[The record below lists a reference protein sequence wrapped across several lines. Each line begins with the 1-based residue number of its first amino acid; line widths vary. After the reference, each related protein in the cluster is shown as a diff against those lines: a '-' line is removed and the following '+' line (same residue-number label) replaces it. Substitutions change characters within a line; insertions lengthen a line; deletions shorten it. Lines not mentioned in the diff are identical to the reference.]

1 MVKRRTT
8 SRKLTKKVI
17 RGKTYVCKPTAASKV
32 KYKKCILTA
41 IRGTKI
47 TTRKTAQKAFRAA
60 AKKCGG
66 LLIGMKARKGGR
78 RKKST
83 RARRRVAGMPTRWQ
97 ARSTRGVSRRRMRML
112 PTGAEKY
119 FG

>member
-66 LLIGMKARKGGR
+66 LLTGMKARKGGR

-83 RARRRVAGMPTRWQ
+83 RARRTLPGMTR
-97 ARSTRGVSRRRMRML
+97 RRGVFPSRMSKRTREYLRSSGIRGM
-112 PTGAEKY
+112 
-119 FG
+119 